1 MTFIKTALGIY
12 LNAAT
17 IENLQVEDEKVV
29 AWVQGDAVGPYEIK
43 TFDTAEEAEYYLQTL
58 ISGLGLVINESV

>member
-1 MTFIKTALGIY
+1 MTFVKTAKGIY

-29 AWVQGDAVGPYEIK
+29 AWVMGDAESPYEIK
-43 TFDTAEEAEYYLQTL
+43 SFDTAEKAELYLAML
-58 ISGLGLVINESV
+58 VSKLGDVANAGV

>member
-1 MTFIKTALGIY
+1 MTFIKTASGIY

-29 AWVQGDAVGPYEIK
+29 AWVMGDAESPYEIK
-43 TFDTAEEAEYYLQTL
+43 TFDTAEKAELYLAML
-58 ISGLGLVINESV
+58 VAKLGGVANAGV

>member
-1 MTFIKTALGIY
+1 MKFIKTENGIY

-29 AWVQGDAVGPYEIK
+29 AWVQNDNQSPYDIK
-43 TFDTAEEAEYYLQTL
+43 IFDTAEKAELYLAML
-58 ISGLGLVINESV
+58 VAKLGDVTNAGV